1 MNYFVD
7 CEFNDKGKE
16 IDLISIAIVSE
27 MERSICLTSSEFDLK
42 AAESKPWL
50 VENVI
55 AQLPPREL
63 WVSRL
68 QIRDEILAFI
78 GKDPKPRFWAWF
90 GAYDWVL
97 FCQLFGGMLNLPKKW
112 PQFVL
117 DLKQEHELAGRPV
130 LPRQMDGE
138 HDALEDAKWNRV
150 VHQIL
155 MGGK

>member
-1 MNYFVD
+1 MNYFID
-7 CEFNDKGKE
+7 CEFNAQGKE

-27 MERSICLTSSEFDLK
+27 TERSLCLTSSEFDLM
-42 AAESKPWL
+42 AAQSKPWL
-50 VENVI
+50 AENVL
-55 AQLPPREL
+55 AQLPPSEL

-112 PQFVL
+112 PQFLL

-138 HDALEDAKWNRV
+138 RDALEDAKWNRV